1 MIIKEKA
8 LPYPPETTPPLL
20 CPELKPVV
28 LAHENPWFK
37 VRSRGSFYTL
47 EYDQPQVAILPVLNG
62 NSVLMLRV
70 KRPLIDDCPLDIPG
84 GGALPGETPVRAAM
98 REFAEETGIE
108 IKDPS
113 RFVPEL
119 PISEMPGRMPVLL
132 SVFRVD
138 LDAAEFEARR
148 PHDSE
153 IVSIEAV
160 PFPELTRRILD
171 GEIYLG
177 PIIAIIA
184 RLLLR
189 TFAAGHAADKC

>member
-1 MIIKEKA
+1 MKKKVS
-8 LPYPPETTPPLL
+8 PYPPDCAPPLL
-20 CPELKPVV
+20 CPDLKPV
-28 LAHENPWFK
+28 LTAHKNPWFK

-47 EYDQPQVAILPVLNG
+47 EYDQPQVAILPVLEG
-62 NSVLMLRV
+62 KAVVMLRV

-84 GGALPGETPVRAAM
+84 GGAMPGETPVMAAM
-98 REFAEETGIE
+98 REFAEETGIR
-108 IKDPS
+108 IKDPA

-132 SVFRVD
+132 SVFRID
-138 LDAAEFEARR
+138 LSAAEFKARK

-160 PFPELTRRILD
+160 PFPDLVKKILN

-189 TFAAGHAADKC
+189 SLAAGGPKDKC